1 MIVIKLKE
9 FMKNKEVLDNNESY
23 IEEIFY
29 DLINTALEKNSSDI
43 HIEPKKDFIL
53 IRNRVGKNLN
63 VLQKLDTEI
72 YNKLNNFIKLNS
84 HINITENRLP
94 QDGRMDIEI
103 KNQKIDIRVSTIP
116 VVYGEKIVLRLLN
129 RDLYI
134 KDKLELGFL
143 SKDLE
148 KIDRMLKRK
157 SGMIL
162 VTGSTRSGK
171 TTTIYSFIRDLIDEK
186 LNIVTIEDPIEYK
199 FDEINQIQV
208 NNKIGLDFENLL
220 KSVLRQDPDIIV
232 LGEIRDL
239 ETAKIAIR
247 ASITGH
253 LVITTMHT
261 NSSISSITR
270 LIEMDIEPY
279 LLKSSLVGIIHQ
291 NLVQKNE
298 TDMELVY
305 EILEINDELRSLINK
320 DIDEKLLNSIATD
333 NNLLTVKE
341 KIKSKGSVQVEAY

>member
-29 DLINTALEKNSSDI
+29 DLINAALEKNSSDI

-298 TDMELVY
+298 TDLELDY

-320 DIDEKLLNSIATD
+320 DIDENLLNSIATD

>member
-1 MIVIKLKE
+1 
-9 FMKNKEVLDNNESY
+9 
-23 IEEIFY
+23 
-29 DLINTALEKNSSDI
+29 
-43 HIEPKKDFIL
+43 
-53 IRNRVGKNLN
+53 
-63 VLQKLDTEI
+63 
-72 YNKLNNFIKLNS
+72 
-84 HINITENRLP
+84 
-94 QDGRMDIEI
+94 
-103 KNQKIDIRVSTIP
+103 
-116 VVYGEKIVLRLLN
+116 
-129 RDLYI
+129 
-134 KDKLELGFL
+134 
-143 SKDLE
+143 
-148 KIDRMLKRK
+148 
-157 SGMIL
+157 MIL

-298 TDMELVY
+298 TDLELDY

>member
-298 TDMELVY
+298 TDLELDY

-320 DIDEKLLNSIATD
+320 DIDENLLNSIATD

>member
-43 HIEPKKDFIL
+43 YIEPKKDFIL

-298 TDMELVY
+298 TDLELDY
-305 EILEINDELRSLINK
+305 EILEINDKLRSLINK

>member
-186 LNIVTIEDPIEYK
+186 LNIVAIEDPIEYK

-298 TDMELVY
+298 TDLELDY

-320 DIDEKLLNSIATD
+320 DIDENLLNSIATD

>member
-1 MIVIKLKE
+1 M
-9 FMKNKEVLDNNESY
+9 
-23 IEEIFY
+23 
-29 DLINTALEKNSSDI
+29 
-43 HIEPKKDFIL
+43 
-53 IRNRVGKNLN
+53 
-63 VLQKLDTEI
+63 
-72 YNKLNNFIKLNS
+72 
-84 HINITENRLP
+84 
-94 QDGRMDIEI
+94 
-103 KNQKIDIRVSTIP
+103 
-116 VVYGEKIVLRLLN
+116 
-129 RDLYI
+129 
-134 KDKLELGFL
+134 
-143 SKDLE
+143 
-148 KIDRMLKRK
+148 
-157 SGMIL
+157 
-162 VTGSTRSGK
+162 
-171 TTTIYSFIRDLIDEK
+171 
-186 LNIVTIEDPIEYK
+186 
-199 FDEINQIQV
+199 
-208 NNKIGLDFENLL
+208 
-220 KSVLRQDPDIIV
+220 
-232 LGEIRDL
+232 GEIRDL

-298 TDMELVY
+298 TDLELDY